1 MNSLMFILMLFN
13 LIQLQVACCSAINFP
28 RLIKFELNTFGSNS
42 SKCSLE
48 LLMFLLHNS
57 PILKELTITS
67 VSNFLLVPRTF
78 LNSVPGCLLSHLE
91 IFVWGDFGG
100 RRHERDFVA
109 YILANSK
116 CLKTA
121 RISPICYYN
130 LEEKEKIAED
140 IKSMYRVSASSQLI
154 TH

>member
-78 LNSVPGCLLSHLE
+78 L
-91 IFVWGDFGG
+91 
-100 RRHERDFVA
+100 
-109 YILANSK
+109 K
-116 CLKTA
+116 
-121 RISPICYYN
+121 
-130 LEEKEKIAED
+130 
-140 IKSMYRVSASSQLI
+140 
-154 TH
+154 